1 MNEGMNEFTN
11 GWMYEWISGGR
22 KWWKVD
28 DE

>member
-11 GWMYEWISGGR
+11 GWMCVWISGGR